1 LSKRR
6 SLALI
11 RGSFERAQWALNVSC
26 YKYSVTGLVSKSVS
40 ALASVHPQSRMRH
53 GARWSFRRH
62 THTAHERIKHTM
74 IGDNVVLRP
83 PRLSKDSTP
92 ITFAVRVAQLMRC
105 RWVSKT
111 EVHTHR
117 THTSDPTETVEH
129 HGGIRSDRAKS
140 SRDDEAALT
149 KTDTICGRA
158 A

>member
-1 LSKRR
+1 MVGIPK
-6 SLALI
+6 
-11 RGSFERAQWALNVSC
+11 
-26 YKYSVTGLVSKSVS
+26 
-40 ALASVHPQSRMRH
+40 
-53 GARWSFRRH
+53 
-62 THTAHERIKHTM
+62 M